1 MLTVLWNES
10 FDCRAV
16 VGICRFTISDIRMRL
31 VSNSG
36 DVGVIRL
43 AGFMFEFDVVEAHAT
58 AYMELHR
65 VMFSLYACT

>member
-1 MLTVLWNES
+1 MNHLIAVLWW
-10 FDCRAV
+10 AYA
-16 VGICRFTISDIRMRL
+16 GFTISDIRMRL